1 MQRRRGCPVKIIS
14 ISQQEEK
21 LELHEGA
28 LIGVL
33 DKVCATERA
42 RAGVAAQTSCYL
54 CNST

>member
-1 MQRRRGCPVKIIS
+1 MKIIS

-42 RAGVAAQTSCYL
+42 RAAVRILTTNCSLSETIGSEGSFL
-54 CNST
+54 

>member
-1 MQRRRGCPVKIIS
+1 MQRRRGVPVKIIS

-33 DKVCATERA
+33 DKVRSMERA
-42 RAGVAAQTSCYL
+42 RAGWLCKDIPYL
-54 CNST
+54 SNST